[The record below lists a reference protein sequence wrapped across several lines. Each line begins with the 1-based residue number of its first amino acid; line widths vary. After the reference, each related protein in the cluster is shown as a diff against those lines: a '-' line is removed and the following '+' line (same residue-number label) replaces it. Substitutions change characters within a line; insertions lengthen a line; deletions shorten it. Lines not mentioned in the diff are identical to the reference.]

1 MEGGNDARM
10 RLPPVSAIALALCAM
25 AAGASLATGGAPN
38 VDRLAFASP
47 HDGQIQIEAVNADGT
62 GRRQL
67 TVPPGSSQ
75 SPFWS
80 RDGRKIVF
88 VSNRTKT
95 WQVYV
100 MNADGTGQRAL
111 TRPPGEGLFPAW
123 SPNGRR
129 FVYVSR
135 REDAEQV
142 AVMNADGSGQHVLT
156 GPPGKNTVP
165 VWSPDGTRIAFIST
179 RDDGVP
185 ELYVMNPDGSA
196 QRRLTTPNVYMTD
209 PYRGFSGGG
218 THLASTGVLL
228 RPGALHPAWSPDGS
242 RIAFVIRVGLAEQ
255 QISAVDLKTGTAAR
269 IATGYAPAWSP
280 DGTRVAFVVARVGD
294 AQIYTARADSS
305 RPVRLTPSGVNLLP
319 AWSPDGRR
327 IAFLGSRGPGGL
339 GIFVMDADGSHVRRV
354 GDAAGD
360 LSMLPVLAWR
370 PR

>member
-1 MEGGNDARM
+1 MEGKTHVRLRLLTVFAFALVVSTISIGDA
-10 RLPPVSAIALALCAM
+10 P
-25 AAGASLATGGAPN
+25 ASGAPPQS
-38 VDRLAFASP
+38 DRLVFASP
-47 HDGQIQIEAVNADGT
+47 RSGQIQIESVNADGT

-67 TVPPGSSQ
+67 TTSPGSNQ

-88 VSNRTKT
+88 VSNRTGT
-95 WQVYV
+95 RQIYV
-100 MNADGTGQRAL
+100 MNADGAGQRPL

-123 SPNGRR
+123 SPDGRR
-129 FVYVSR
+129 IVYVSH
-135 REDAEQV
+135 REDDEQI
-142 AVMNADGSGQHVLT
+142 AVMDAGGAGRHTLT
-156 GPPGKNTVP
+156 TPPGKNTVP

-196 QRRLTTPNVYMTD
+196 QRRLTTPDVYVSNA
-209 PYRGFSGGG
+209 YGRGEK
-218 THLASTGVLL
+218 HLAPVGVLL
-228 RPGALHPAWSPDGS
+228 RPGVLHPAWSPDGS
-242 RIAFVIRVGLAEQ
+242 RIAFVIRVGRAEQ
-255 QISAVDLKTGTAAR
+255 QISAVELKTGTATR

-280 DGTRVAFVVARVGD
+280 DGTRMAFVVARVGD
-294 AQIYTARADSS
+294 AQIYAARADGSHA
-305 RPVRLTPSGVNLLP
+305 VRLTPSGISLLP

-339 GIFVMDADGSHVRRV
+339 GIYVMDADGSHVRRV

-360 LSMLPVLAWR
+360 LSMLPVLAWK